1 MMFEPCAVIVYV
13 SDMTISSRFYQDLL
27 GINPEVCSPAF
38 MTFKLSNGM
47 LIGLKD
53 KNTVQPETNGF
64 GGYELAFTV
73 TDDSQIDSLFSEW
86 RQKDIPFAQEPVVLP
101 FGYTFVALDPDG
113 NRLRVVA
120 QGNRGN

>member
-13 SDMTISSRFYQDLL
+13 SNISISSQFYQDLL
-27 GINPEVCSPAF
+27 GISPEVLSPAF
-38 MTFKLSNGM
+38 ITFKLSNGM

-53 KNTVQPETNGF
+53 KNTLQPEINGF

-73 TDDSQIDSLFSEW
+73 TTDSEVDSLFSDW
-86 RQKDIPFAQEPVVLP
+86 KRKNICFAQEPVVLP
-101 FGYTFVALDPDG
+101 YGYTFVALDPDN

-120 QGNRGN
+120 QGNQEH